1 MDLKNLQL
9 VEFGNDML
17 KRQPAPF
24 DFEKYNAEEV
34 GKALMK
40 KQLELNGAG
49 LSANQVG
56 LDMQVFTFG
65 DGKDLVRYIINPEV
79 VDLSDET
86 VIMREGCLSLPGV
99 WLNLKRPTSVT
110 ARYQRT
116 DGSWATETFTELAAR
131 VFLHEYDH
139 MLGQN
144 FTQRASKLKL
154 DMALKRIKTKVK
166 NNGLRLQK
174 ANRLL

>member
-9 VEFGNDML
+9 VEFGDKAL
-17 KRQPAPF
+17 KTKPAPF
-24 DFEKYNAEEV
+24 DFEKYDAEEV
-34 GKALMK
+34 CKAIFN
-40 KQLELNGAG
+40 KQMQLNGAG

-65 DGKDLVRYIINPEV
+65 DGKDLVRYIINPEI
-79 VDLSDET
+79 VDLSDEYVT
-86 VIMREGCLSLPGV
+86 MREGCLSLPGV
-99 WLNLKRPTSVT
+99 WLNLKRPVDVT

-116 DGSWATETFTELAAR
+116 DGSWATEKFLQIAAR

-154 DMALKRIKTKVK
+154 DMALKKIQSKAKRNGIK
-166 NNGLRLQK
+166 LQR
-174 ANRLL
+174 AI